1 MRVEQVEIYSD
12 ASNAAVLRHPGRRYP
27 GCLVQGDSLHAL
39 VQSLRSVQ
47 RESSGLTEDAA
58 DALSEASDRLTE
70 LLEHYCRVMSEHG
83 IELPFNA

>member
-39 VQSLRSVQ
+39 VQSLHAVQ

-58 DALSEASDRLTE
+58 YALSEASDQLAE
-70 LLEHYCRVMSEHG
+70 LLQHYCLVMSEHG
-83 IELPFNA
+83 IELPFKT